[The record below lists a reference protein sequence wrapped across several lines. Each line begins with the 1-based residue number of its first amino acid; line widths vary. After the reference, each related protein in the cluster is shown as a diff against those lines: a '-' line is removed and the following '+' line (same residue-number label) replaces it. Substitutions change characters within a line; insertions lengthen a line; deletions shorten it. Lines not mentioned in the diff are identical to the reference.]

1 MKFWNF
7 ELFYFVLS
15 SKHKQLIN
23 LKIKK
28 MKRTIFALL
37 VINILFLTQAFAT
50 TFTVHVGYM
59 GLRVFFP
66 NSITTAHVGD
76 TVNWVWDSGI
86 LHTTTTTSTSV
97 PTGAAV
103 WDHPI
108 DNGVSFSYPITIN
121 GVYNYWCSTHGA
133 LFGMT
138 GSISTIST
146 EIQRIGTVANSFELA
161 QNYPNPFN
169 PSTTIKFSIPKSS
182 FVTLKVYDISG
193 REIQTLV
200 NNNLPI
206 GEYNYTFN
214 ASSISSGVYFYKIS
228 TGEFTDIKRMA
239 IVK

>member
-1 MKFWNF
+1 MKRII
-7 ELFYFVLS
+7 LALFVL
-15 SKHKQLIN
+15 N
-23 LKIKK
+23 
-28 MKRTIFALL
+28 F
-37 VINILFLTQAFAT
+37 LFLTQAFST

-86 LHTTTTTSTSV
+86 LHTTTSTSV
-97 PTGAAV
+97 PTGAAA

-108 DNGVSFSYPITIN
+108 DNGVSFSYPITVN
-121 GVYNYWCSTHGA
+121 GVYNYWCTTHGA

-146 EIQRIGTVANSFELA
+146 EIQRTEIVANSFELA
-161 QNYPNPFN
+161 QNFPNPFN
-169 PSTTIKFSIPKSS
+169 PSTIIKFSIPKSS
-182 FVTLKVYDISG
+182 FVTLKIYDISG
-193 REIQTLV
+193 KEIKTLV

-214 ASSISSGVYFYKIS
+214 AVSISSGVYFYKIIA
-228 TGEFTDIKRMA
+228 GDFTEIKSMA
-239 IVK
+239 LIK